1 MRLILILVA
10 LFLSKHSFSQELS
23 RIIAASNEAKT
34 SSFSVSWTIGE
45 VFNEDFQSASLLVSQ
60 GLNSQNLNYLITGI
74 EPHSQN
80 KVEVYPQPFI
90 DDFNVTSNL
99 IDLSQV
105 EISIIGLDG
114 RQIQFDL
121 LKLTQSQLNISTQEL
136 ATGLYFVRITSNK
149 DNKSYSIKLLKK

>member
-23 RIIAASNEAKT
+23 RIIAASNEVKT

-60 GLNSQNLNYLITGI
+60 GLNSQNFNYLITGI
-74 EPHSQN
+74 EPQSQN
-80 KVEVYPQPFI
+80 KVEVYPLPFI
-90 DDFNVTSNL
+90 NDFIVTSNL

-121 LKLTQSQLNISTQEL
+121 LNLTQNQLNISTQEL
-136 ATGLYFVRITSNK
+136 APGLYFVRITPNK